1 MLSKKSAAIHSS
13 PVRELLKFSK
23 EPGFISLAGG
33 IPATDMID
41 VEGIDAVLQQLLAED
56 HRDVFQY
63 SVTEGEWPLRISL
76 ADWTRNVGLTLDP
89 QQILITNGS
98 QQGIDLLNRVFLEKD
113 DVVLV
118 ERPTYLAAL
127 QLFDYTEAVIEE
139 LAYQGDQIDLGALET
154 RLAAGGVKMLYLIP
168 TFANPTGRIIENEQR
183 IDIVK
188 LAHRYLV
195 VIVEDDPYGHLA
207 FTEQRRETFFTLAQ
221 QLYGADHNV
230 CYMSSFSKIFS
241 PGLRLGWLAL
251 PEKFLMAIVV
261 AKQALDLHTSTLNQH
276 IAARYVASGQ
286 IDQRIALLKETY
298 RQRRDWLIEALQ
310 RHLGDAITFNRPEG
324 GMFLWC
330 HLKEGID
337 ASSLLKAC
345 IAEKVVFVPGD
356 VFFADNPEKNALRLS
371 YSMLTQQTAD
381 EAAIRIARAL
391 QTLSV

>member
-1 MLSKKSAAIHSS
+1 MLSRKSAAIHSS

-41 VEGIDAVLQQLLAED
+41 VEGIDGVLQQLLAED

-63 SVTEGEWPLRISL
+63 SVTEGEWPLRQSI
-76 ADWTRNVGLTLDP
+76 ADWTRNTGLTLDP

-139 LAYQGDQIDLGALET
+139 LAYQGEQIDLSALET

-183 IDIVK
+183 VEIVK
-188 LAHRYLV
+188 LAHRYQV

-221 QLYGADHNV
+221 QLYGTDHNV

-330 HLKEGID
+330 HLKEGMD
-337 ASSLLKAC
+337 ASRLLKAC
-345 IAEKVVFVPGD
+345 ITEKVVFVPGD

-391 QTLSV
+391 QTLSS

>member
-41 VEGIDAVLQQLLAED
+41 VEGIDTVLQQILAED

-63 SVTEGEWPLRISL
+63 SVTEGELPLRESIAHWSKKS
-76 ADWTRNVGLTLDP
+76 GLEVRP
-89 QQILITNGS
+89 QQLLITNGS
-98 QQGIDLLNRVFLEKD
+98 QQGIDLLNRVFLEKG

-127 QLFDYTEAVIEE
+127 QLLDYTEAVVEE
-139 LAYQGDQIDLGALET
+139 LAYHDHEIDLAALET

-168 TFANPTGRIIENEQR
+168 TFANPTGHIIENEQR
-183 IDIVK
+183 VEIVK
-188 LAHRYLV
+188 LAHRYQV

-207 FTEQRRETFFTLAQ
+207 FTAQRRETFFSVAQ
-221 QLYGADHNV
+221 QLYGEDHNV

-276 IAARYVASGQ
+276 IAARYIASGR
-286 IDQRIALLKETY
+286 IDERIALLKETY
-298 RQRRDWLIEALQ
+298 QQRRDWLINALQ
-310 RHLGDAITFNRPEG
+310 RHLGDAITFNCPEG

-330 HLKEGID
+330 HLNAGRD
-337 ASSLLKAC
+337 ASRLLKAC

-356 VFFADNPEKNALRLS
+356 VFFADNPESNALRLS
-371 YSMLTQQTAD
+371 YSMLTEESAD
-381 EAAIRIARAL
+381 EAGRRLARAL
-391 QTLSV
+391 QTLSA

>member
-63 SVTEGEWPLRISL
+63 SVTEGEWPLRKSL

-139 LAYQGDQIDLGALET
+139 LAYQGEQIDLGALET

-188 LAHRYLV
+188 LAHRYQV

-330 HLKEGID
+330 HLKEGMD

>member
-41 VEGIDAVLQQLLAED
+41 VEGIDQVVHEILAED

-63 SVTEGEWPLRISL
+63 SVTEGERPLRESIAVWSQKSGLSL
-76 ADWTRNVGLTLDP
+76 SAD
-89 QQILITNGS
+89 QILITNGS
-98 QQGIDLLNRVFLEKD
+98 QQGIDLLNRVFLEKG

-127 QLFDYTEAVIEE
+127 QLLDYTEAVVEE
-139 LAYQGDQIDLGALET
+139 LAYQGENIDVAALET

-168 TFANPTGRIIENEQR
+168 TFANPTGRMIENEQR
-183 IDIVK
+183 LEIVK
-188 LAHRYLV
+188 LAHRYQV
-195 VIVEDDPYGHLA
+195 VIVEDDPYGHLS
-207 FTEQRRETFFTLAQ
+207 FTEQRRTTFFSLAQ
-221 QLYGADHNV
+221 ELYGADHNV

-251 PEKFLMAIVV
+251 PEKFLMAITV

-276 IAARYVASGQ
+276 IAARYIASGR
-286 IDQRIALLKETY
+286 IDQRIALLRETY
-298 RQRRDWLIEALQ
+298 QQRRDWLIAALQ

-330 HLKEGID
+330 HLNAGVD
-337 ASSLLKAC
+337 ASQLLKAC

-356 VFFADNPEKNALRLS
+356 VFFAENPQPNALRLS
-371 YSMLTQQTAD
+371 YSMLTQESAD
-381 EAAIRIARAL
+381 EAGRRIARAL
-391 QTLSV
+391 QTLSA

>member
-41 VEGIDAVLQQLLAED
+41 VEGIDSVIQQLLAED

-63 SVTEGEWPLRISL
+63 SVTEGEWPLRQSIAAWSKQFS
-76 ADWTRNVGLTLDP
+76 LTLDP

-127 QLFDYTEAVIEE
+127 QLLDYTEAVVEE
-139 LAYQGDQIDLGALET
+139 LAYQGEKIDLAALET

-168 TFANPTGRIIENEQR
+168 TFANPTGRIIEDEQR
-183 IDIVK
+183 IEIVK
-188 LAHRYLV
+188 LAHRYQV

-207 FTEQRRETFFTLAQ
+207 FTEQRRETFFSLAQ

-251 PEKFLMAIVV
+251 PEKFLMAITV

-276 IAARYVASGQ
+276 IAARYISSGR

-298 RQRRDWLIEALQ
+298 QQRRDWLIESLQ
-310 RHLGDAITFNRPEG
+310 RHLGEAITFNRPEG

-330 HLKEGID
+330 HLKEGVD
-337 ASSLLKAC
+337 ASRLLNAC
-345 IAEKVVFVPGD
+345 IAEKVVFVPGE
-356 VFFADNPEKNALRLS
+356 VFFAENPQTNALRLS
-371 YSMLTQQTAD
+371 YSMLTQHTAE
-381 EAAIRIARAL
+381 EAGVRIARAL
-391 QTLSV
+391 QSLSS

>member
-41 VEGIDAVLQQLLAED
+41 VEGIDSVLQQLLAED

-63 SVTEGEWPLRISL
+63 SVTEGEWPLRQSI
-76 ADWTRNVGLTLDP
+76 ANWTQNVGLPLDP

-139 LAYQGDQIDLGALET
+139 LAYQGEQIDLGALET

-183 IDIVK
+183 IEIVK
-188 LAHRYLV
+188 LAHRYQV

-251 PEKFLMAIVV
+251 PEKFLMAIIV

-298 RQRRDWLIEALQ
+298 RQRRDGLIEALQ

-330 HLKEGID
+330 HLKEGMD
-337 ASSLLKAC
+337 ASDLLKAC

-381 EAAIRIARAL
+381 EAAVRIARAL
-391 QTLSV
+391 QTLSA

>member
-41 VEGIDAVLQQLLAED
+41 VEGIDSVIKEILAED

-63 SVTEGEWPLRISL
+63 SVTEGEQPLRESIAVWSKKS
-76 ADWTRNVGLTLDP
+76 GLTLDP

-127 QLFDYTEAVIEE
+127 QLFDYTEAIVEE
-139 LAYQGDQIDLGALET
+139 LVYQDENIDLAVLET

-168 TFANPTGRIIENEQR
+168 TFGNPTGRVIENAER
-183 IDIVK
+183 AEIVK
-188 LAHRYLV
+188 LAHRYQV

-207 FTEQRRETFFTLAQ
+207 FTTERRESFFSLAQ
-221 QLYGADHNV
+221 KLYGDDHNV

-251 PEKFLMAIVV
+251 PEKFLMAIIV

-276 IAARYVASGQ
+276 IAARYISSGR
-286 IDQRIALLKETY
+286 IDERIALLKETY
-298 RQRRDWLIEALQ
+298 EQRRDWLIESLQ

-330 HLKEGID
+330 HLKSGIN
-337 ASSLLKAC
+337 ASRLLEAC
-345 IAEKVVFVPGD
+345 VMEKVVFVPGE
-356 VFFADNPEKNALRLS
+356 VFFAENPELNSLRLS
-371 YSMLTQQTAD
+371 YSMLTQERAN
-381 EAAIRIARAL
+381 EAGVRIARAL
-391 QTLSV
+391 QAISS

>member
-1 MLSKKSAAIHSS
+1 MLSRKSAAIHSS

-41 VEGIDAVLQQLLAED
+41 VEGIDGVLQQLLAED

-63 SVTEGEWPLRISL
+63 SVTEGEWPLRQSI
-76 ADWTRNVGLTLDP
+76 ADWTRNTGLTLDP

-139 LAYQGDQIDLGALET
+139 LAYQGEQIDLGALET

-183 IDIVK
+183 VEIVK
-188 LAHRYLV
+188 LAHRYQV

-221 QLYGADHNV
+221 QLYGTDHNV

-330 HLKEGID
+330 HLKEGMD
-337 ASSLLKAC
+337 ASRLLKAC
-345 IAEKVVFVPGD
+345 ITEKVVFVPGD

-391 QTLSV
+391 QTLSS

>member
-41 VEGIDAVLQQLLAED
+41 VEGIDSVLQQLLAED

-63 SVTEGEWPLRISL
+63 SVTEGEWPLRQSI
-76 ADWTRNVGLTLDP
+76 ADWTQNVGLPLDP

-139 LAYQGDQIDLGALET
+139 LAYQGEQIDLGALET

-183 IDIVK
+183 IEIVK
-188 LAHRYLV
+188 LAHRYQV

-251 PEKFLMAIVV
+251 PEKFLMAIIV

-330 HLKEGID
+330 HLKEGMD

-371 YSMLTQQTAD
+371 YSMLTQQTAE
-381 EAAIRIARAL
+381 EAAVRIARAL
-391 QTLSV
+391 QTLST

>member
-41 VEGIDAVLQQLLAED
+41 VEGIDSVLQQLLAED

-63 SVTEGEWPLRISL
+63 SVTEGEWPLRQSI
-76 ADWTRNVGLTLDP
+76 ANWTQNVGLPLDP

-127 QLFDYTEAVIEE
+127 QLLDYTEAVIEE

-183 IDIVK
+183 IEIVK
-188 LAHRYLV
+188 LAHRYQV

-207 FTEQRRETFFTLAQ
+207 FTEQCRETFFSLAQ
-221 QLYGADHNV
+221 QLYGVDHNV

-251 PEKFLMAIVV
+251 PEKFLMAVTV

-276 IAARYVASGQ
+276 IAARYIASGR

-298 RQRRDWLIEALQ
+298 RQRRDGLIESLQ

-330 HLKEGID
+330 HLKEGMD
-337 ASSLLKAC
+337 ASRLLKAC
-345 IAEKVVFVPGD
+345 IEEKVVFVPGD
-356 VFFADNPEKNALRLS
+356 VFFAENPEKNALRLS

-381 EAAIRIARAL
+381 EAAVRIARAL
-391 QTLSV
+391 QTLSS

>member
-1 MLSKKSAAIHSS
+1 MLSRKSAAIHSS

-41 VEGIDAVLQQLLAED
+41 VEGIDGVLQQLLAED

-63 SVTEGEWPLRISL
+63 SVTEGEWPLRQSI
-76 ADWTRNVGLTLDP
+76 ADWTRNTGLTLDP

-139 LAYQGDQIDLGALET
+139 LAYQGEQIDLGALET

-183 IDIVK
+183 VEIVK
-188 LAHRYLV
+188 LAHRYQV

-221 QLYGADHNV
+221 QLYGTDHNV

-330 HLKEGID
+330 HLKEGMD
-337 ASSLLKAC
+337 ASRLLKAC

-391 QTLSV
+391 QTLSS

>member
-41 VEGIDAVLQQLLAED
+41 VEGIDNVLQQLLAED

-63 SVTEGEWPLRISL
+63 SVTEGEWPLRQSI
-76 ADWTRNVGLTLDP
+76 ANWVQHFGLKLDP
-89 QQILITNGS
+89 NQVLITNGS

-139 LAYQGDQIDLGALET
+139 LAYQGEEIDLGALET
-154 RLAAGGVKMLYLIP
+154 RLAAGGIKMLYLIP
-168 TFANPTGRIIENEQR
+168 TFANPTGRIIENAQR
-183 IDIVK
+183 AEIVK
-188 LAHRYLV
+188 LAHRYQV

-207 FTEQRRETFFTLAQ
+207 FTEQRRETFFSLAQ
-221 QLYGADHNV
+221 QLYGEDHNV

-251 PEKFLMAIVV
+251 PEKFLMAITV

-276 IAARYVASGQ
+276 IAARYIASGR
-286 IDQRIALLKETY
+286 IDERIALLTETY

-310 RHLGDAITFNRPEG
+310 KHLGDAITFNRPEG

-330 HLKEGID
+330 HLKEGMD
-337 ASSLLKAC
+337 ASLLLKAS

-356 VFFADNPEKNALRLS
+356 VFFAENPEKNALRLS
-371 YSMLTQQTAD
+371 YSMLTEQTAD

-391 QTLSV
+391 QTLSS